1 MPMRTRFAKY
11 LLAPAAALLLAAC
24 ARTPQP
30 DPRPEGTLRVR
41 MDTKALSGGER
52 TFRVALFTGE
62 RNYTGRE
69 GAYCSSTYTYSA
81 GGFTWLQPCRVND
94 AGEPL
99 DDGGVVVSDLAL
111 ADHVYL

>member
-1 MPMRTRFAKY
+1 MPMRTEFAKY
-11 LLAPAAALLLAAC
+11 LLAPAVLLLLAAC

-30 DPRPEGTLRVR
+30 DPRPEGALRVR

-81 GGFTWLQPCRVND
+81 AGFTWPQVTD
-94 AGEPL
+94 ATDAEGQHWVLECEYA
-99 DDGGVVVSDLAL
+99 DGGGLYGYA
-111 ADHVYL
+111 